1 MNFDRDLKELKGI
14 GDKTAKLL
22 QNLELFTV
30 RDLLYHLPREYEK
43 LDEPV
48 QIGMAVAGNAVSIR
62 CRIPRQNMLLK
73 KNGRFTFFR
82 FFLEDSTGKV
92 EVTYFNMPYLKSTL
106 KEGSEYVFRGRLDER
121 NGKRYLDHPKFYK
134 PEEYE
139 NMKNRLLPVYPL
151 TKGITG
157 TFLQKKIREALTS
170 VEFEEEFFPE
180 SILEEYDLCAQ
191 KEAFEGIH
199 FPKNEEEAIRA
210 RRRLVFEEFLGFCL
224 EMRLRKKE
232 VKQLPF
238 PRPLMA
244 VADTVRLLEQL
255 PFSLTKAQNEAWH
268 QIQEDMEKNVSMGRL
283 IQGDVGSGKTILA
296 VLALLM
302 CAANGRQGAF
312 MAPTDVLARQHFD
325 LVSQMSKD
333 YGLPL
338 KPLLLV
344 GSLSAREKRLA
355 YEEIESGAVNVVIG
369 THALIQEKV
378 VYNDLA
384 LVITDEQHRFG
395 VKQRQLLHEKGENT
409 HILVMSAT
417 PIPRTMA
424 LILFGDLDLTV
435 LDELP
440 KGRIPIKNC
449 VVDPSYRPKAYQF
462 MEKEINKGHQ
472 IYCIC
477 PMVEEGQMDHLEN
490 VVTYSEKLK
499 DYFGNK
505 ARIACLHGRMKASEK
520 SRIMDDFIMHRI
532 DILVSTTVIEVGIN
546 IPNATVMMVENAQ
559 RFGLAQLHQLRG
571 RVGRGKE
578 QSYCILINSNPNS
591 ETSPRLD
598 LMNRSNDGFYLAN
611 EDMKLRGPG
620 DIFGIRQS
628 GSLEFKVGDIYNDS
642 RLLMEAAS
650 LAERIAAMED
660 WKAYFP
666 QLELFWAWTRARV
679 DFRTI

>member
-1 MNFDRDLKELKGI
+1 MNLDWNLRELKGI
-14 GDKTAKLL
+14 GDKTAKTL
-22 QNLELFTV
+22 QNLDLFTV

-43 LDEPV
+43 FEEPV
-48 QIGMAVAGNAVSIR
+48 SIGTAVPGTVVSIR
-62 CRIPRQNMLLK
+62 CSIPRQNMLLK
-73 KNGRFTFFR
+73 KTGRFTFLR
-82 FFLEDSTGKV
+82 FYLQDSTGKA
-92 EVTYFNMPYLKSTL
+92 EVTYFNMPYLKATL
-106 KEGSEYVFRGRLDER
+106 KEGAVYVFRGKLEERKGKLCLDQ
-121 NGKRYLDHPKFYK
+121 PKLYK
-134 PEEYE
+134 PQEYE
-139 NMKNRLLPVYPL
+139 EMQNRLLPVYPL

-157 TFLQKKIREALTS
+157 AFLQKKLREVLSRMDWEAD
-170 VEFEEEFFPE
+170 FFPD
-180 SILEEYDLCAQ
+180 SILRKYDLCSQRA
-191 KEAFEGIH
+191 AFEGIH
-199 FPKNEEEAIRA
+199 FPKNEEEALKA
-210 RRRLVFEEFLGFCL
+210 RKRLVFEEFLSFCL
-224 EMRLRKKE
+224 EMRFRKLDA
-232 VKQLPF
+232 KQLPF

-244 VADTVRLLEQL
+244 TADTGRLLERL
-255 PFSLTKAQNEAWH
+255 PFALTRAQKEAWI
-268 QIQEDMEKNVSMGRL
+268 QIQADMEKDTSMSRL

-302 CAANGRQGAF
+302 CAANGRQGAL
-312 MAPTDVLARQHFD
+312 MAPTEVLAKQHFD
-325 LVSQMSKD
+325 LISQMSRE
-333 YGLPL
+333 YGLVL
-338 KPLLLV
+338 KPVLLV
-344 GSLSAREKRLA
+344 GSLSAAEKRMA
-355 YEEIESGAVNVVIG
+355 YEEIGNGAVNVVIG

-378 VYNDLA
+378 VYHDLA

-395 VKQRQLLHEKGENT
+395 VKQRQMLHEKGENT

-424 LILFGDLDLTV
+424 LILFGDMDLTV

-462 MEKEINKGHQ
+462 MEKEIQKGHQ

-499 DYFGNK
+499 DYFGDR
-505 ARIACLHGRMKASEK
+505 ARIACLHGRMKPALK
-520 SRIMDDFIMHRI
+520 SRIMDDFAMHQI

-546 IPNATVMMVENAQ
+546 VPNATVMLVENAE

-578 QSYCILINSNPNS
+578 QSYCILINQNPGGD
-591 ETSPRLD
+591 TSQRLD

-628 GSLEFKVGDIYNDS
+628 GDMEFRVGDIYNDS
-642 RLLMEAAS
+642 GLLMETAA
-650 LAERIAAMED
+650 LAEQLSERKD
-660 WKAYFP
+660 LKDYFP
-666 QLELFWAWTRARV
+666 ELERFWKWTRVRV